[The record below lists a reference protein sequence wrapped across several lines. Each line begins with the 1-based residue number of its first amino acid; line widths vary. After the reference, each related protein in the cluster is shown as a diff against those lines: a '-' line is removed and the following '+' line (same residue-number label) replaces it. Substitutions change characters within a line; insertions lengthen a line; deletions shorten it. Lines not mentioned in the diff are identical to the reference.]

1 MNPENLT
8 ILLVEDDPNDV
19 MLVKRAF
26 EKANIVNPIQVVDNG
41 EDAQDYLLGEG
52 KFSNRESFPLPV
64 IILLD
69 LKLPRRS
76 GLEVLEWLRQQPNL
90 KRIPVV
96 ILSSSTENRDINN
109 AYDIGVNSY
118 LIKPVEFNDLLDLV
132 KNLKLYWLL
141 MNKRP
146 DIDQS

>member
-1 MNPENLT
+1 MNPENRT
-8 ILLVEDDPNDV
+8 ILIVEDDPNDV

-26 EKANIVNPIQVVDNG
+26 EKANVVNPIQVVDNG
-41 EDAQDYLLGEG
+41 EDALDYLMGNGEY
-52 KFSNRESFPLPV
+52 SNRRDHPLPV

-76 GLEVLEWLRQQPNL
+76 GLEVLEWLRKQPNL

-96 ILSSSTENRDINN
+96 ILTSSTENRDINK

-118 LIKPVEFNDLLDLV
+118 LIKPVEFKDLLELV
-132 KNLKLYWLL
+132 RNLKLYWLL
-141 MNKRP
+141 LNKHP
-146 DIDQS
+146 EVD

>member
-19 MLVKRAF
+19 LLVKRAF
-26 EKANIVNPIQVVDNG
+26 EKASIINPINVVDNG
-41 EDAQDYLLGEG
+41 EAAQDYLKGEG
-52 KFSNRESFPLPV
+52 VYNDREAYPLPV

-69 LKLPRRS
+69 LKLPRKS
-76 GLEVLEWLRQQPNL
+76 GLEVLEWLRDQPSL

-96 ILSSSTENRDINN
+96 ILTSSTENKDINN

-118 LIKPVEFNDLLDLV
+118 LIKPVEFDDLLELV

-141 MNKRP
+141 MNKPP
-146 DIDQS
+146 DIE

>member
-52 KFSNRESFPLPV
+52 KFSDRQNFPLPV

-76 GLEVLEWLRQQPNL
+76 GLEVLEWLRVQPSL

-96 ILSSSTENRDINN
+96 ILSSSTENRDINK

-118 LIKPVEFNDLLDLV
+118 LIKPVEFDDLLDLV
-132 KNLKLYWLL
+132 KNLKLYWLI

-146 DIDQS
+146 EIEQ